1 MNDSKRRV
9 QSGAGADGR
18 ARRLVRRTLVWDNHG
33 CMPLRPHD
41 TAFLPQ
47 LARYAKAGVDVVSLN
62 VGFDAVAWE
71 NTPQMLA
78 QFRHWVR
85 SHPRRYKLVETV
97 ADIRRAHRERRL
109 GVFFDIEGGGA
120 LNGQLEMVEL
130 YRDLG
135 VRWMLIAY
143 NRNNRLGGGCMDVD
157 RGLTRFGRR
166 VVTEMERVGMT
177 VCCSHTGYR
186 TTMDV
191 MRHATKPVIFSH
203 SNPLGVWRHKRN
215 IRDEAIRACAQTGGV
230 IGINGIGI
238 FLGTNDNRPE
248 TVVEHI
254 DYVAQLVGP
263 GHVGLGLDFTFDMA
277 EAEQYAKDHPETFPP
292 EQGFTDGMRIVAP
305 ESLAAIVAGL
315 LGRGYR
321 LADLRGILG
330 GNFLRAA
337 QATWPAS
344 GS

>member
-1 MNDSKRRV
+1 MIHGVHRSKT
-9 QSGAGADGR
+9 SAEAGRR
-18 ARRLVRRTLVWDNHG
+18 ARRLLEQTLVWDNHG

-47 LARYAKAGVDVVSLN
+47 LMRYAKAGVDVVSLN

-78 QFRHWVR
+78 MFRHWIR
-85 SHPRRYKLVETV
+85 SHPGRYRLVETV
-97 ADIRRAHRERRL
+97 ADIRRARRERRL

-120 LNGQLEMVEL
+120 LNGRLEMVEL

-143 NRNNRLGGGCMDVD
+143 NRNNQLGGGCMDVD
-157 RGLTRFGRR
+157 RGLTRFGRQ

-191 MRHATKPVIFSH
+191 MRHATRPVIFSH
-203 SNPLGVWRHKRN
+203 SNPLGVWRHRRN
-215 IRDEAIRACAQTGGV
+215 IRDEAIRACAGTGGV
-230 IGINGIGI
+230 VGINGIGI
-238 FLGTNDNRPE
+238 FLGANDNRPE

-263 GHVGLGLDFTFDMA
+263 RHVGLGLDFEFDMA
-277 EAEQYAKDHPETFPP
+277 EAEEYVKAHPEMFPP
-292 EQGFTDGMRIVAP
+292 KEGFANGMRIVPP
-305 ESLAAIVAGL
+305 ESLAAIAAGL
-315 LGRGYR
+315 LARGYR
-321 LADLRGILG
+321 KADLRAILG
-330 GNFLRAA
+330 GNFLRVA
-337 QATWPAS
+337 QATWPKRR
-344 GS
+344 G